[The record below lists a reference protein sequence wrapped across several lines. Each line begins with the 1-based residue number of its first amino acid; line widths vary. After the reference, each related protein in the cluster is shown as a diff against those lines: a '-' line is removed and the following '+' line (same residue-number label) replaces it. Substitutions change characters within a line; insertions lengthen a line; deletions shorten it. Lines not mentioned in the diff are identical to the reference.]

1 MQCVTFV
8 NQARIL
14 TGGRPL
20 DRGCSNTNSKVSV
33 REALIRQKAFTS
45 ERESIRSFMVI
56 STLNNLD
63 GIKKV
68 YGNCRVKIFTGLYF
82 TGFNTQIL
90 GHLIRSSFYI
100 QFEDLPQ
107 RSGQNILLE

>member
-56 STLNNLD
+56 STLKQF
-63 GIKKV
+63 GWYQK
-68 YGNCRVKIFTGLYF
+68 GLME
-82 TGFNTQIL
+82 TAG
-90 GHLIRSSFYI
+90 
-100 QFEDLPQ
+100 
-107 RSGQNILLE
+107 

>member
-20 DRGCSNTNSKVSV
+20 DRGYSNTNSKVSV

-56 STLNNLD
+56 STLKQF
-63 GIKKV
+63 GWYQK
-68 YGNCRVKIFTGLYF
+68 GLWK
-82 TGFNTQIL
+82 L
-90 GHLIRSSFYI
+90 PS
-100 QFEDLPQ
+100 EDLYWVVFY
-107 RSGQNILLE
+107 RI